1 MGKIKNKYIGDKAF
15 YTTVLA
21 IAVPIMIQN
30 GFTNFVSLLDNLM
43 VGRVGTEEMS
53 GVSISNQLLFVFN
66 LCIFGIVSGAGIYGA
81 QYFGK
86 KDDEGIRIT
95 IRFKIIFSTIITL
108 CSILLFIFQGETLI
122 SLFLQGNS
130 DGGDLEATLYYGR
143 KYLRVMLFGLP
154 GFAITQVY
162 ASTLREG
169 GETVLP
175 MKAGIFAILTN
186 LVFNYL
192 LIYGKLGFPC
202 LDVEG
207 AAIATV
213 ISRYV
218 ECSIIIII
226 SHKRKDKYS
235 YLSSLYSTLLI
246 PKKMLIDITKA
257 ALPMILNET
266 LWSLGMTFMSQC
278 YSTRGLNAIAGS
290 NISSTIN
297 NLFNVTFMSVGS
309 AISIIIGQML
319 GAGKTEEAVDTDR
332 KLITFSVL
340 VGAGTGIVMA
350 IVAPYFPNLYNTTEG
365 AKLVATQLILAQAC
379 CLPIFGFKNASY
391 FTIRSGGR
399 VWITIIF
406 DSAFMWAVSVPIA
419 YLVSRYTSLSVLWIF
434 LTVEAGDLIKCA
446 IGYYL
451 VKKRIWVRNIV
462 K

>member
-192 LIYGKLGFPC
+192 LIYGRFGFPC
-202 LDVEG
+202 LGVEG

-235 YLSSLYSTLLI
+235 YLASLYSTLLI

>member
-43 VGRVGTEEMS
+43 VGRIGTEEMS

-108 CSILLFIFQGETLI
+108 FSILLFIFQGENLI
-122 SLFLQGNS
+122 SLFLQGSN

-192 LIYGKLGFPC
+192 LIYGKLGFPR
-202 LDVEG
+202 LGVEG

-213 ISRYV
+213 LSRYV
-218 ECSIIIII
+218 ECSIIIVI

-246 PKKMLIDITKA
+246 PKRMLIDITKA

-278 YSTRGLNAIAGS
+278 YSTRGLNAVAGS

-340 VGAGTGIVMA
+340 VGAATGIVMA
-350 IVAPYFPNLYNTTEG
+350 LVAPYFPNLYNTTEG
-365 AKLVATQLILAQAC
+365 AKLVATELILAQAC

-451 VKKRIWVRNIV
+451 VKKQIWVRNIV